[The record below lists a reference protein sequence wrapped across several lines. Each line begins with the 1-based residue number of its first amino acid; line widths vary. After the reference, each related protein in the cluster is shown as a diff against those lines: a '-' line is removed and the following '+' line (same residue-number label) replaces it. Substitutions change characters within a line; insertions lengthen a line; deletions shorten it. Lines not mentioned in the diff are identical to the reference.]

1 MSRQSDHGQNQMT
14 NPFERVF
21 VWLGGGAFV
30 GSLGFCAYS
39 YSIRW
44 SVPHPWDSS
53 ALGFDAVLLSVFA
66 THHSLFART
75 PVKDWLSRFV
85 PERLLRS
92 VYVWIASLLLV
103 TVCAAWM
110 PIGGEVYRHAGWL
123 NVPHALVQLV
133 GIWLIA
139 RSVGTIDPLDLAGI
153 RRQSA
158 SHGLQIVGPY
168 RLVRHPLYLGW
179 VLAVFGPALM
189 TADRLAF
196 AAITTAYLVIAIPW
210 EERSLVAAF
219 GSEYERYTR
228 LVRWRLVPYL
238 F

>member
-1 MSRQSDHGQNQMT
+1 MSLMSSQ
-14 NPFERVF
+14 PAERVF
-21 VWLGGGAFV
+21 VWLGGVVFV

-39 YSIRW
+39 YTVRW
-44 SVPHPWDSS
+44 SLPHHGDAS
-53 ALGFDAVLLSVFA
+53 ALAFDAVLFSAFA
-66 THHSLFART
+66 MHHSLFART
-75 PVKDWLSRFV
+75 PVKDTLSRLV

-123 NVPHALVQLV
+123 GVPHALVQFV

-139 RSVGTIDPLDLAGI
+139 RSVRTIDPLDLAGI

-158 SHGLQIVGPY
+158 NEGLQIGGPY

-179 VLAVFGPALM
+179 LLAVFGAALM

-196 AAITTAYLVIAIPW
+196 AVITTAYLVIAIPW
-210 EERSLVAAF
+210 EERSLRAAF
-219 GSEYERYTR
+219 GSEYERYSH
-228 LVRWRLVPYL
+228 LVRWRLVP
-238 F
+238 FVF

>member
-1 MSRQSDHGQNQMT
+1 MT
-14 NPFERVF
+14 QVPPFMNTQRFERVF
-21 VWLGGGAFV
+21 VWLGGVVFV

-39 YSIRW
+39 YSVRW
-44 SVPHPWDSS
+44 SVPHRGDSS
-53 ALGFDAVLLSVFA
+53 ALAFDAVLFSVFA
-66 THHSLFART
+66 MHHSGFART
-75 PVKDWLSRFV
+75 RVRDWLSRLV

-110 PIGGEVYRHAGWL
+110 PVGGEMYRHAGWL
-123 NVPHALVQLV
+123 SVPHALVQLV

-139 RSVGTIDPLDLAGI
+139 RSVRTIDPLDLAGI

-158 SHGLQIVGPY
+158 SGGLQIGGPY

-196 AAITTAYLVIAIPW
+196 AAISTAYLVIAIPW
-210 EERSLVAAF
+210 EERSLRAAF
-219 GSEYERYTR
+219 GSEYERYTH

>member
-1 MSRQSDHGQNQMT
+1 MNAQ
-14 NPFERVF
+14 PFERVF
-21 VWLGGGAFV
+21 VWLGGVVFV
-30 GSLGFCAYS
+30 GSLGFCAYC
-39 YSIRW
+39 YSVRW
-44 SVPHPWDSS
+44 AVPHRGDPP
-53 ALGFDAVLLSVFA
+53 AVAFDAVLFSMFAMHHSVFA
-66 THHSLFART
+66 RT
-75 PVKDWLSRFV
+75 RAKDWLSRLV

-123 NVPHALVQLV
+123 GVPHALAQLV

-139 RSVGTIDPLDLAGI
+139 RSVRTIDALDLAGI
-153 RRQSA
+153 RGQSA
-158 SHGLQIVGPY
+158 SEGLQTAGPY

-210 EERSLVAAF
+210 EERSLRAAF
-219 GSEYERYTR
+219 GNDYERYTR
-228 LVRWRLVPYL
+228 LVRWRLVPYV

>member
-1 MSRQSDHGQNQMT
+1 VLRFT
-14 NPFERVF
+14 NTRLVERGF
-21 VWLGGGAFV
+21 VWLGGGVFV
-30 GSLGFCAYS
+30 GSLGLCAYS

-44 SVPHPWDSS
+44 AVPHQWDSS

-66 THHSLFART
+66 MHHSLFART
-75 PVKDWLSRFV
+75 GVKDWLSRLV

-92 VYVWIASLLLV
+92 VYVWIASLLFI
-103 TVCAAWM
+103 TVCAAWK
-110 PIGGEVYRHAGWL
+110 PIGGEVYHDAAWL
-123 NVPHALVQLV
+123 GVLHALVQLV

-139 RSVGTIDPLDLAGI
+139 RSVRTIDALDLAGI

-158 SHGLQIVGPY
+158 SQGLQIAGPY

-179 VLAVFGPALM
+179 LLAVFGAALM

-210 EERSLVAAF
+210 EERSLRDAF
-219 GSEYERYTR
+219 GTEYERYTR
-228 LVRWRLVPYL
+228 LVRWRMVPYV

>member
-1 MSRQSDHGQNQMT
+1 MLTFTDTRR
-14 NPFERVF
+14 FERVF
-21 VWLGGGAFV
+21 VWLGGVAFV
-30 GSLGFCAYS
+30 SSLGFCAYA

-44 SVPHPWDSS
+44 TVPHPWDAS
-53 ALGFDAVLLSVFA
+53 ALGFDLALLSVFA
-66 THHSLFART
+66 MHHSLFART
-75 PVKDWLSRFV
+75 AVKDWLSRLV

-103 TVCAAWM
+103 TVCAAWK
-110 PIGGEVYRHAGWL
+110 PIGGEVYRHAEWL
-123 NVPHALVQLV
+123 SVPHALVQLA

-139 RSVGTIDPLDLAGI
+139 RSVRTIDALDLAGI

-158 SHGLQIVGPY
+158 SQGLQIAGPY

-179 VLAVFGPALM
+179 LLAVFGAALM

-196 AAITTAYLVIAIPW
+196 AAITTAYLVIAVPW
-210 EERSLVAAF
+210 EERSLRAAF
-219 GSEYERYTR
+219 GTEYERYTR
-228 LVRWRLVPYL
+228 LVRWRMVPYV